1 MSAASGGEREG
12 RKWAGGTPDPVR
24 GASPPA
30 PPLDEWMSEL
40 LRFWMSAA
48 SDGER
53 EEEKVSGD
61 TPDPGRGALP
71 PAPPLDACRL
81 RRRAGREEVGW
92 GHPRPRQEDCVPLH
106 SLLNS

>member
-40 LRFWMSAA
+40 LRFLMHAA
-48 SDGER
+48 CGGELEGR
-53 EEEKVSGD
+53 KWAGD
-61 TPDPGRGALP
+61 TPDPGRRTASPCTPCSTVRDIGGDYGDP
-71 PAPPLDACRL
+71 GPE
-81 RRRAGREEVGW
+81 G
-92 GHPRPRQEDCVPLH
+92 
-106 SLLNS
+106 